1 MNVIHRKRHLI
12 ISGLVM
18 LFAARFCL
26 SPAEPATAA
35 PHETVVLLHGL
46 NRTHRAM
53 GKLERSLRAE
63 GYAVINCDY
72 PSRSADIDTLTA
84 TLFAA
89 LIPQVKSAA
98 NVHFVTHSMGG
109 VLLRNYLQTHD
120 ISNLGRVVMLGPP
133 NRGSEVVDR
142 LGSMKPF
149 RWINGP
155 AGCQLGTGAGSLPL
169 RLEAPSFEFG
179 VIAGDRSVNPVLS
192 MLIPGRDDGKVSV
205 ARAQTA
211 GMHDLIRLHVTH
223 PFMMRNSQVIRETQH
238 YLRTGQFQKA
248 KNGGQMAQHLLK
260 SNKEVTR

>member
-1 MNVIHRKRHLI
+1 MNVTHHKRHLVL
-12 ISGLVM
+12 SGLAM
-18 LFAARFCL
+18 LFAARLCL
-26 SPAEPATAA
+26 SPSEPDSAA

-53 GKLERSLRAE
+53 AKLERSLRAE

-72 PSRSADIDTLTA
+72 PSCSADIDTLTA

-89 LIPQVKSAA
+89 LLPQVNSAA

-109 VLLRNYLQTHD
+109 VLLRNYLQTHE

-142 LGSMKPF
+142 LGGLKPF

-155 AGCQLGTGAGSLPL
+155 AGCQLGTGADSLPL

-179 VIAGDRSVNPVLS
+179 VIAGDRSVNPILS

-211 GMHDLIRLHVTH
+211 GMRDFIRLPVTH
-223 PFMMRNSQVIRETQH
+223 TFMMRNSQVIRQTQH
-238 YLRTGQFQKA
+238 YLRAGRFQKA
-248 KNGGQMAQHLLK
+248 KNSGHPAEHLFK